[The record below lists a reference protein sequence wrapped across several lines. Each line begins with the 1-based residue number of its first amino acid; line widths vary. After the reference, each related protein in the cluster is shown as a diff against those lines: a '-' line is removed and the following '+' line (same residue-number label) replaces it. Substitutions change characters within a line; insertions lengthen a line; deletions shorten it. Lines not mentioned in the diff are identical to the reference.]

1 MTQENNTPAARQKR
15 WRQKNR
21 QKYLESCR
29 DRYED
34 RRKRGVCNQ
43 CGRPAGDKS
52 WCDECLAKK
61 GER

>member
-1 MTQENNTPAARQKR
+1 MTPEDNTPAARQKR

-29 DRYED
+29 DRYKD

-43 CGRPAGDKS
+43 CGRPSGGLSVCRD
-52 WCDECLAKK
+52 CLNARKK
-61 GER
+61 T